1 MKSML
6 RIATIATASLALVAG
21 TSAGATASDEGA
33 AALVPASASSAPA
46 GSASSLMKP
55 AAVGDAQITSIRV
68 GNGVLKQKGLNDV
81 SANIQATGYNVRSI
95 TARVVDSSGR
105 AKGWAELR
113 VTLNGV
119 KIQSNVGAGKRRLV
133 NVKINYYDGQ
143 TEAVP
148 VTSNF
153 FQLRNYVKVSSSS
166 KVKYSG
172 KKKKVRVRG
181 VKIFNPS
188 NGKYKS
194 LRKVKLQYKKGSK
207 WKTKKT
213 IKLNSS
219 GNGSYNFS
227 KKKKYRYR
235 LYSATTSTSTGLR
248 TNQTSKI

>member
-21 TSAGATASDEGA
+21 TSAGATASEQA
-33 AALVPASASSAPA
+33 TPQSASLAATTTVQQAPSWSSRLTTQA
-46 GSASSLMKP
+46 ASISS
-55 AAVGDAQITSIRV
+55 VRINS
-68 GNGVLKQKGLNDV
+68 GVLSRAGVNVTAGNVQYSGLVAGDRV
-81 SANIQATGYNVRSI
+81 F
-95 TARVVDSSGR
+95 ARVLDSSNRVRGV
-105 AKGWAELR
+105 AELFPDR
-113 VTLNGV
+113 AHIPST
-119 KIQSNVGAGKRRLV
+119 SGAGKRRLA
-133 NVKINYYDGQ
+133 NVQIRHADGSTQ
-143 TEAVP
+143 AVAA
-148 VTSNF
+148 TSNF
-153 FQLRNYVKVSSSS
+153 FLMRSYVKVSSSS

-235 LYSATTSTSTGLR
+235 LYSPTTSTSTGLR